1 MLRAS
6 MGADDTE
13 AARRIAELSAELAA
27 ANRELEVFA
36 SAVSHDLRA
45 PLRAI
50 DSFARALAED
60 HGAALG
66 DEGGLFVTRI
76 VANAERMQQQ
86 IAELLGLARLVR
98 SELVRRPVDL
108 SAVAAAVLDGL
119 RRDQPG
125 RAVAAHVAPGLRAD
139 ADPRLIEI
147 LLGALLGNAWKFT
160 GGRSDAVIAF
170 AADDGAFVIRDN
182 GAGFD
187 MASAERLG
195 RPFHRLHHQHEFAGS
210 GLGLATAQ
218 RIVARHGG
226 RLWFDAAPDQ
236 GARFFFTLTS

>member
-1 MLRAS
+1 

-27 ANRELEVFA
+27 ANREVEVFA

-86 IAELLGLARLVR
+86 IADLLGLARLVR
-98 SELVRRPVDL
+98 AEIARQPVDL
-108 SAVAAAVLDGL
+108 SAAAATVIDDL
-119 RRDQPG
+119 RRGDPG
-125 RAVAAHVAPGLRAD
+125 RAVTVRIAPGLRAD
-139 ADPRLIEI
+139 ADPRLAGL

-160 GGRSDAVIAF
+160 RGRADAAIDF
-170 AADDGAFVIRDN
+170 AAADGGAFVVGDN

-195 RPFHRLHHQHEFAGS
+195 RPFQRLHHQHDFAGN
-210 GLGLATAQ
+210 GIGLATAQ

-226 RLWFDAAPDQ
+226 RLWFDAAPDR